1 MKKTLITQQFINEI
15 KNYKEYSFK
24 RYFIPLLGGLIIAVS
39 VNMMLINIFHFT
51 HNNAVIIISVFAG
64 LVFMVPFMC
73 FFKEKDT
80 PYSEMNYHIAEDVLL
95 SKFLGDIKKPFSQ
108 RAFIA
113 AKRATMET
121 LGPLGSYQGY
131 VLRFLHSGDFVL
143 PYKDYNNNY
152 FKDSTIYDFAQRE
165 DRFYVLV
172 DSNNVI
178 KEIFD
183 TRLFDIS
190 TDDFELIENKYYP
203 KKGKR
208 S

>member
-1 MKKTLITQQFINEI
+1 MKKKLITQQFINDI

-24 RYFIPLLGGLIIAVS
+24 RFFIALLGGLIIAFAVEIFL
-39 VNMMLINIFHFT
+39 VNIFHFK
-51 HNNAVIIISVFAG
+51 HNNTARIISVFAS
-64 LVFMVPFMC
+64 LVFVVPFMY

-80 PYSEMNYHIAEDVLL
+80 PYSDMDYYIAEDVLL
-95 SKFLGDIKKPFSQ
+95 SKFLGDIKRPFSQ

-113 AKRATMET
+113 AKRVTMESH
-121 LGPLGSYQGY
+121 GPFGSYQGY
-131 VLRFLHSGDFVL
+131 VLRFLHSGDYIL
-143 PYKDYNNNY
+143 PSKDYNKNY
-152 FKDSTIYDFAQRE
+152 FNDCTIYDFAQRE

-190 TDDFELIENKYYP
+190 NDDFELIENKYHP
-203 KKGKR
+203 KNK
-208 S
+208 